1 MDLQKMLGAKV
12 NRRRL
17 LSNLGMMGAGAALT
31 ACGPQLL
38 AQPPEADAAE
48 VDLAILN
55 FALNLEYLEAEYY
68 LRGVFGEGLEARGVD
83 VGGAAAGPVTGG
95 RQLNFRSQR
104 NLQNA
109 TEIALDEE
117 AHVKFLQN
125 VIIANYS
132 PDAVAPRP
140 AINFTDAFNA
150 VGAAGGLSG
159 FDPFSTDINF
169 ILGAFV
175 FEDVGVTAYNG
186 AAPLISNKAYLG
198 AAASILAVEA
208 YHAGDVRNVLF
219 NLDGQTGDFA
229 RSVADAISD
238 ARDAL
243 AGPDDDDQPPVGEN
257 PFGTIANVTPTNG
270 QALAFARTPRQ
281 VLNIVYLEAGA
292 AQGGFFPNGV
302 SGDFSALGL

>member
-1 MDLQKMLGAKV
+1 MLGAKV

-68 LRGVFGEGLEARGVD
+68 LRGVFGEGLEERGVD

-140 AINFTDAFNA
+140 AINFTDAFNTA
-150 VGAAGGLSG
+150 AQAAGLGDS
-159 FDPFSTDINF
+159 FDPFANDVNF

-186 AAPLISNKAYLG
+186 AAPLINNKTYLG

-219 NLDGQTGDFA
+219 NLDGPTGDFA
-229 RSVADAISD
+229 RTAADAISD

-257 PFGTIANVTPTNG
+257 PFGTIANVTPTDGN
-270 QALAFARTPRQ
+270 ALAFARTPRQ
-281 VLNIVYLEAGA
+281 VLNIVYLGVNAS
-292 AQGGFFPNGV
+292 QGGFFPNGI

>member
-1 MDLQKMLGAKV
+1 MDVQKLLSTKV

-17 LSNLGMMGAGAALT
+17 LTNLGMMGAGAALT

-38 AQPPEADAAE
+38 AQPPEMDPVE

-68 LRGVFGEGLEARGVD
+68 LRGVFGEGLEERGVD

-117 AHVKFLQN
+117 AHVKFLQG
-125 VIIANYS
+125 VIRSIDESAL
-132 PDAVAPRP
+132 APRP
-140 AINFTDAFNA
+140 AINFTDAFNT
-150 VGAAGGLSG
+150 VGAAAGLSA
-159 FDPFSTDINF
+159 FDPFSSDINF

-186 AAPLISNKAYLG
+186 AAPLINNKAYLG

-219 NLDGQTGDFA
+219 NLDGQVGDFA

-238 ARDAL
+238 ARDGL

-257 PFGTIANVTPTNG
+257 PFGTIANVTPTNAN
-270 QALAFARTPRQ
+270 ALVFARTPRQ
-281 VLNIVYLEAGA
+281 VLNIVYLSAGA
-292 AQGGFFPNGV
+292 SSGGFFPNGV
-302 SGDFSALGL
+302 AGDFSALGL

>member
-1 MDLQKMLGAKV
+1 MLSAKV

-38 AQPPEADAAE
+38 AQPPEPAD

-83 VGGAAAGPVTGG
+83 VGGAAAGEVIGG
-95 RQLNFRSQR
+95 SQVDFDSAR
-104 NLQNA
+104 NRQNA

-117 AHVKFLQN
+117 AHVKFLQS
-125 VIIANYS
+125 VIAGNFG

-150 VGAAGGLSG
+150 VGAAGGLDS
-159 FDPFSTDINF
+159 FDAFGSTINF

-186 AAPLISNKAYLG
+186 AAPLISNKTYLG

-219 NLDGQTGDFA
+219 NLDGPTGDFA
-229 RSVADAISD
+229 RTVADAISD

-243 AGPDDDDQPPVGEN
+243 AGPDDDDQPPVHEN
-257 PFGTIANVTPTNG
+257 PFGTIANITPTNAN
-270 QALAFARTPRQ
+270 ALAFARTPRQ
-281 VLNIVYLEAGA
+281 VLNIVYLSAGA
-292 AQGGFFPNGV
+292 SQGGFFPNGI
-302 SGDFSALGL
+302 SGDFSAFGL